1 MVAEA
6 ATGKSKIH
14 QMQAEARAAAKGKKD
29 EAHCTKNAQKADILP
44 KPETEGHQ

>member
-14 QMQAEARAAAKGKKD
+14 QLQAEARAAAKGKK
-29 EAHCTKNAQKADILP
+29 EEIHTKIAQKADILP
-44 KPETEGHQ
+44 KPETEGNQ